1 MRINYV
7 LIDFENVQPESLSVL
22 LQDQFK
28 VMVFVG
34 ANQTKVPIE
43 VALAMQAMGNK
54 AEYVRIAGN
63 GPNALDFHIAFYIG
77 QLAAADPTAFF
88 HIISKDTGFDP
99 LIAHLKTKNIFVDRK
114 MSLSDDQKTSVSDNQ
129 ITSISDIP
137 LVKTSTTMTPE
148 ERLQVFV
155 DKLRLPKSAKPGTVK
170 TLSSHINN
178 QFQKQLSETEIAA
191 IVSAL
196 SAAGYIAIA
205 NNKITYTL

>member
-7 LIDFENVQPESLSVL
+7 LIDFENVQPESLSG
-22 LQDQFK
+22 LQQDHFK

-34 ANQTKVPIE
+34 ANQTKVPFE
-43 VALAMQAMGNK
+43 VAQAMQTMGSK
-54 AEYVRIAGN
+54 AEYVKITGN
-63 GPNALDFHIAFYIG
+63 GSNALDFHIAFYIG

-99 LIAHLKTKNIFVDRK
+99 LIAHLKTKKIFAARE
-114 MSLSDDQKTSVSDNQ
+114 
-129 ITSISDIP
+129 TSISDIP
-137 LVKTSTTMTPE
+137 LIKTTTTKTPE
-148 ERLQVFV
+148 DRLQVIV
-155 DKLRLPKSAKPGTVK
+155 DKLRLSKATKPGTVK
-170 TLSSHINN
+170 TLSSHINSL
-178 QFQKQLSETEIAA
+178 FQKQLSEAEIAA

>member
-7 LIDFENVQPESLSVL
+7 LIDFENVQPESLAG
-22 LQDQFK
+22 LQQDHFK
-28 VMVFVG
+28 VMVFIG

-43 VALAMQAMGNK
+43 VVQAMQAMGNK

-99 LIAHLKTKNIFVDRK
+99 LIAHLKTKKIFAARE
-114 MSLSDDQKTSVSDNQ
+114 TA
-129 ITSISDIP
+129 ISDIP
-137 LVKTSTTMTPE
+137 LIKATVTKTPE
-148 ERLQVFV
+148 EQIQIVIE
-155 DKLRLPKSAKPGTVK
+155 KLRLPKATKPRTVK
-170 TLSSHINN
+170 TLASHIKS
-178 QFQKQLSETEIAA
+178 QFQKQLSDADISELIAA
-191 IVSAL
+191 M
-196 SAAGYIAIA
+196 SAAGYITIA